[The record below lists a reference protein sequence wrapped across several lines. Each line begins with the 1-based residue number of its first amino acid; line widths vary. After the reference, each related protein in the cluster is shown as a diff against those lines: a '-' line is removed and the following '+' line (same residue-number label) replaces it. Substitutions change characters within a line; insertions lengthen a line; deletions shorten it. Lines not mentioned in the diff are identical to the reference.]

1 MFILGAGV
9 GNVFLIMVPLA
20 LITLVTIALLPNI
33 PLGTM
38 TGIDRERSAAD
49 AEPTTGQIGQRQYGI
64 RCPAPSSTRSASV
77 EFDRDRHYARER
89 SSGDNGCRPG
99 SGRRAI

>member
-49 AEPTTGQIGQRQYGI
+49 AEPTTGQILV
-64 RCPAPSSTRSASV
+64 SVSTASV
-77 EFDRDRHYARER
+77 ALPPVAPDQHR
-89 SSGDNGCRPG
+89 
-99 SGRRAI
+99 